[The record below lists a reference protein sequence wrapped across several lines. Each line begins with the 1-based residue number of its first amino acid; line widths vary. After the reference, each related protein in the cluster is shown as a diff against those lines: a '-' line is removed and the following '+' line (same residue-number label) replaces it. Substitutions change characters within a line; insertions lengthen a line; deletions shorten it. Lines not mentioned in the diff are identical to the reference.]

1 MTTFSLIRL
10 ILAIT
15 FAGAVAITVLQHVN
29 YATGRR
35 PREFFAF
42 LETSGWLVLSLASG
56 IALFRLAPWLL
67 SASTA
72 VVGVL
77 FVLVGALLRAPDHA

>member
-1 MTTFSLIRL
+1 MTTSSLVRL

-15 FAGAVAITVLQHVN
+15 FAGALAMTLLQHVF

-42 LETSGWLVLSLASG
+42 LETSGWLVLTLASG
-56 IALFRLAPWLL
+56 VALFRLAPWLL
-67 SASTA
+67 SVSTA

-77 FVLVGALLRAPDHA
+77 FILVGALLRAPDHA